1 MLPRLLLDTHVLVRW
16 LIESKRLS
24 REQDRTIEAAML
36 RSEPLAISAMTV
48 LELAMLVSE
57 GRINLNRPLDQFL
70 GDLASNAGVRLLP
83 ITFEIALEAAALR
96 PLRDPADR
104 AIVGTARVHRLR
116 LVTSDQHIIDSNLVP
131 VIE

>member
-48 LELAMLVSE
+48 LELAMLASE
-57 GRINLNRPLDQFL
+57 GRVNLNRPLDQFL
-70 GDLASNAGVRLLP
+70 GDLASNVGVRLLP
-83 ITFEIALEAAALR
+83 ITFEIALEAATLR
-96 PLRDPADR
+96 SLRDPADR

-116 LVTSDQHIIDSNLVP
+116 LVTSDQRIIDSNLVS

>member
-1 MLPRLLLDTHVLVRW
+1 
-16 LIESKRLS
+16 
-24 REQDRTIEAAML
+24 ML

-83 ITFEIALEAAALR
+83 ITFEIALEAATLR
-96 PLRDPADR
+96 SLRDPADR

-116 LVTSDQHIIDSNLVP
+116 LVTSDQRIIDLNLVP